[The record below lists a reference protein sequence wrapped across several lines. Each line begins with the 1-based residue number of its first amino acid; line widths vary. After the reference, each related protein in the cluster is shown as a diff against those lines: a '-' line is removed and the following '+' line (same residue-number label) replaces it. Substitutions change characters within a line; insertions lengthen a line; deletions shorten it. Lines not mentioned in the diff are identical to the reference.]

1 MRLYYT
7 ADVDRDVN
15 VKVPGR
21 VAAGSLDRGSG
32 DSPRFS
38 SSERGLGAVLDVL
51 DSLGIKGTLFFEGR
65 TAGAIDCSRAAGHR
79 LGMHGYDH
87 EDLTALDDATLE
99 AALRSSF
106 EAVCDAVGRPT
117 CSRAPYMSADGRVL
131 ERTAEVTGIR
141 VDSSFYTDVGGPAHP
156 YAVGR
161 TEEFP
166 VTRSRD
172 SAGRVIAAYLW
183 PMHEGRRGPRDY
195 IEMAA
200 GIEGD
205 IVIADHSWHM
215 IETREGG
222 VMSPEEGRLCAEQVR
237 TVLEGI
243 MDLGFEP
250 SVLPRSPR
258 PPARLFAHV

>member
-38 SSERGLGAVLDVL
+38 SSEKGLGAVLDVL
-51 DSLGIKGTLFFEGR
+51 DSLGIRGTLFFEGR
-65 TAGAIDCSRAAGHR
+65 TADVIDCSRAAGHR
-79 LGMHGYDH
+79 LGIHGYDH
-87 EDLTALDDATLE
+87 EDLTALDDVMLE
-99 AALRSSF
+99 AALRSSY
-106 EAVCDAVGRPT
+106 EAVLDAVGRPT

-131 ERTAEVTGIR
+131 ERTAGVTGIR
-141 VDSSFYTDVGGPAHP
+141 VDSSFYTDVGGPAHS

-161 TEEFP
+161 TQEFP
-166 VTRSRD
+166 VARSRD
-172 SAGRVIAAYLW
+172 SSGRVIAAYLW

-195 IEMAA
+195 VEMAA
-200 GIEGD
+200 GVEGD
-205 IVIADHSWHM
+205 LVIADHSWHM
-215 IETREGG
+215 VETREGG
-222 VMSPEEGRLCAEQVR
+222 VMSPEDAKLCAEQVR
-237 TVLEGI
+237 AVLEGI

-250 SVLPRSPR
+250 SVLPGPPR
-258 PPARLFAHV
+258 VASAPFAHV